1 MVKGLLTWLGLFL
14 GIGGIIAFVYGLTV
28 LISNGNCGCSGD
40 GFCSGPPCP
49 PADDLGFLGLFAG
62 IWVSIGGFVL
72 MGVARAHGRVQQWR
86 SQFAAGTSALT
97 NMNRA
102 NAYGVA
108 GTPGLAFASMASGA
122 TGGVPGAAAGFGRNA
137 DLLAQL
143 MKVRQEN
150 SANPAAAQQ
159 ATLDLLRNHG
169 YAVPATV
176 QPGSVFVASAGQ
188 PPGAAPMSAEAILAR
203 DAQTGLPS
211 MQAAP
216 GDATGR
222 LGELDALHKQGVVND
237 DEYAAQRK
245 RILDSI

>member
-1 MVKGLLTWLGLFL
+1 VLKGVLTWLGLFL
-14 GIGGIIAFVYGLTV
+14 GIAGIIAFVYGLTV
-28 LISNGNCGCSGD
+28 LISNGNCGCSSD
-40 GFCSGPPCP
+40 GFCSGPACP
-49 PADDLGFLGLFAG
+49 PADGLGFLGLFAG
-62 IWVSIGGFVL
+62 IWVSIGGFIL

-86 SQFAAGTSALT
+86 SQFAGGTAAYA
-97 NMNRA
+97 NMSRA
-102 NAYGVA
+102 NAYGVTA
-108 GTPGLAFASMASGA
+108 TPGLTFASMASGA
-122 TGGVPGAAAGFGRNA
+122 TGGGTGAMAGLGPSA
-137 DLLAQL
+137 DLIAQL
-143 MKVRQEN
+143 MKVRAEN

-169 YAVPATV
+169 YSVPTTM
-176 QPGSVFVASAGQ
+176 QPGSVFVAPAGQ
-188 PPGAAPMSAEAILAR
+188 PSGAAPMSAEAILAR
-203 DAQTGLPS
+203 DAQTGLPG

>member
-1 MVKGLLTWLGLFL
+1 MVKSLLTWLGLLL

-28 LISNGNCGCSGD
+28 LISNGSCGCSSD

-49 PADDLGFLGLFAG
+49 PADGFGFLGLFAG

-72 MGVARAHGRVQQWR
+72 MGAARARGRVQQWR
-86 SQFAAGTSALT
+86 SQFAGGTAAFA

-102 NAYGVA
+102 NAYGFT
-108 GTPGLAFASMASGA
+108 GMPGLTFASMASGA
-122 TGGVPGAAAGFGRNA
+122 TAAGAGAMAGMGPNA

-150 SANPAAAQQ
+150 SADPAAAQQ

-169 YAVPATV
+169 YPVPATV
-176 QPGSVFVASAGQ
+176 QPGSMFVAPAGQ
-188 PPGAAPMSAEAILAR
+188 PSGVAPMSAEAILAR
-203 DAQTGLPS
+203 DAQTGLPG
-211 MQAAP
+211 MQPPP
-216 GDATGR
+216 GDASGR
-222 LGELDALHKQGVVND
+222 LGELDALHKQGVVSD
-237 DEYAAQRK
+237 AEYAAQRK

>member
-1 MVKGLLTWLGLFL
+1 VKGLLTWLGLLL
-14 GIGGIIAFVYGLTV
+14 GIAGIIAFVYGLTV
-28 LISNGNCGCSGD
+28 LISNGNCGCSSD

-86 SQFAAGTSALT
+86 SQYAGGTAAYA
-97 NMNRA
+97 NMSRA
-102 NAYGVA
+102 NAYGVT
-108 GTPGLAFASMASGA
+108 GTPGLTFASMASGA
-122 TGGVPGAAAGFGRNA
+122 TGAGAAAMAGLGPNA
-137 DLLAQL
+137 DLVAQL

-169 YAVPATV
+169 YAVPTTV
-176 QPGSVFVASAGQ
+176 QPGSVLVASAGQ

-203 DAQTGLPS
+203 DAQTGIPS